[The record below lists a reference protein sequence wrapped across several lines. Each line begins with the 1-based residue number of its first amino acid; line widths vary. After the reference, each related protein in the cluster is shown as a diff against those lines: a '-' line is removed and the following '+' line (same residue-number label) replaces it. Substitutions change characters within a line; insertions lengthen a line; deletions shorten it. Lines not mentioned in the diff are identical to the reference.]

1 MKSLS
6 DYLET
11 KRNEFPRFNFLSD
24 DELLEILAKQNDP
37 HAIQGFLKQLF
48 DGLFKL
54 ELTETND
61 SVAMWSREGEKIDFK
76 KPVKHGN
83 KVEEWLN
90 KIQEEMR
97 HTLTRRLKD
106 GNTALVEGKQTKREW
121 VLDQPAQVVVTVDMI
136 QWCAQT
142 EEHINMM
149 SDEDPEALNNWFA
162 ANEEQLNMLT
172 MLVRGDLIDLKRS
185 ILAALIT
192 QDVHS
197 RAIIGEL
204 RRDNVQ
210 SVYDFNW

>member
-1 MKSLS
+1 MTRDLPQHLKEKNDAVDKIMKSLS

-11 KRNEFPRFNFLSD
+11 KRGEFPRFNFLSD

-48 DGLFKL
+48 DGLFML
-54 ELTETND
+54 DLNDAND
-61 SVAMWSREGEKIDFK
+61 STAMKSREGEKIDFK

-97 HTLTRRLKD
+97 HTLTRKLKD
-106 GNTALVEGKQTKREW
+106 GNTAFSDGKQTKKEW
-121 VLDQPAQVVVTVDMI
+121 VMDQPAQVVVTVDMI
-136 QWCAQT
+136 QWCSQT

-149 SDEDPEALNNWFA
+149 SEDPEALNSWYTQ
-162 ANEEQLNMLT
+162 NEEQLNMLT
-172 MLVRGDLIDLKRS
+172 VLVRGDLPDLKRG

-192 QDVHS
+192 
-197 RAIIGEL
+197 
-204 RRDNVQ
+204 
-210 SVYDFNW
+210 